1 MPCKGL
7 EGSEVGFVYL
17 FELALCITLDLSK
30 PGWAVEIE
38 VDIQVIPVEV
48 IDASGMALGNV
59 RMPHVFSNNR
69 PIFPSTGALSLH
81 WRERDWFAECG
92 AYSKPGDYIIDE
104 LRAVIGMKAEN
115 HEGSFMPDAPKRVHS
130 RK

>member
-48 IDASGMALGNV
+48 IDASGVALENV
-59 RMPHVFSNNR
+59 HRPHVFSNNR
-69 PIFPSTGALSLH
+69 PIFPFT
-81 WRERDWFAECG
+81 
-92 AYSKPGDYIIDE
+92 
-104 LRAVIGMKAEN
+104 
-115 HEGSFMPDAPKRVHS
+115 
-130 RK
+130 